1 MRSITKVTLAVAASG
16 YFSCAL
22 AQQQQQQQQ
31 QQSPFRF
38 DSIPGI
44 AAEPHVQIDLGPALL
59 GFAAEAAR
67 QSDPSAADMIAGLR
81 GVSVRVYEELADAA
95 AVQSFV
101 DQTSQSLEQSGWER
115 VVFVQDGTDKVR
127 VHARVENEQ
136 IVGMTVMVLDP
147 SEAVFINIDGQIDPA
162 QLGRVAAGMG
172 FGDVLG
178 AIMGAAQ
185 AAPLPA
191 PQSQAPANPAPA
203 PENPAPTPTN
213 PTPTNPTPTNPTP
226 TNP

>member
-1 MRSITKVTLAVAASG
+1 MRSISKVALAVVASG
-16 YFSCAL
+16 FLSSAL
-22 AQQQQQQQQ
+22 AQQ

-38 DSIPGI
+38 DSIPGVS
-44 AAEPHVQIDLGPALL
+44 AEPHVQIDLGPALL

-81 GVSVRVYEELADAA
+81 GISVRVYDELSDTA

-101 DQTSQSLEQSGWER
+101 DRTSQSLEQSGWER
-115 VVFVQDGTDKVR
+115 VVFVQDGDEKVR
-127 VHARVENEQ
+127 VHALVDDQ
-136 IVGMTVMVLDP
+136 QVSGMTVMVLGS

-185 AAPLPA
+185 AAPTPA
-191 PQSQAPANPAPA
+191 PQSQVPANEPPSPAPA
-203 PENPAPTPTN
+203 SE
-213 PTPTNPTPTNPTP
+213 
-226 TNP
+226 

>member
-1 MRSITKVTLAVAASG
+1 MQSISKVTLAVVASG
-16 YFSCAL
+16 FLSPAL
-22 AQQQQQQQQ
+22 AQ

-67 QSDPSAADMIAGLR
+67 QSDPDAADMIAGLR
-81 GVSVRVYEELADAA
+81 GISVRVYEELSDAA

-101 DQTSQSLEQSGWER
+101 DRTAQSLEQSGWER
-115 VVFVQDGTDKVR
+115 VVFVQEGDEKVR
-127 VHARVENEQ
+127 VHARLDNQQV
-136 IVGMTVMVLDP
+136 VGMTVMVLEP
-147 SEAVFINIDGQIDPA
+147 SEAVFINIDGQIDPV

-172 FGDVLG
+172 LGDVLG

-185 AAPLPA
+185 AAPTPA
-191 PQSQAPANPAPA
+191 PQSQASPSPAPQS
-203 PENPAPTPTN
+203 PAPPAE
-213 PTPTNPTPTNPTP
+213 
-226 TNP
+226 

>member
-1 MRSITKVTLAVAASG
+1 MRSISKVTLAVVASG
-16 YFSCAL
+16 FLSSAL
-22 AQQQQQQQQ
+22 AQQ

-38 DSIPGI
+38 DSIPGVS
-44 AAEPHVQIDLGPALL
+44 AEPHVQIDLGPALL

-81 GVSVRVYEELADAA
+81 GISVRVYDELSDTA

-101 DQTSQSLEQSGWER
+101 DRTSQSLEQSGWER
-115 VVFVQDGTDKVR
+115 VVFVQDGDEKVR
-127 VHARVENEQ
+127 VHALVDDQ
-136 IVGMTVMVLDP
+136 QVSGMTVMVLSS

-185 AAPLPA
+185 AAPTPA
-191 PQSQAPANPAPA
+191 PQSQVPANEPPSPAPA
-203 PENPAPTPTN
+203 SE
-213 PTPTNPTPTNPTP
+213 
-226 TNP
+226 